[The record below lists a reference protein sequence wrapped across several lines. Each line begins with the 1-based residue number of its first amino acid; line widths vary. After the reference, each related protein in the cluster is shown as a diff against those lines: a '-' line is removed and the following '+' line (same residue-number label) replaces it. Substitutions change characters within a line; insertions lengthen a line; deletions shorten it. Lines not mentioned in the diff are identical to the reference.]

1 VHLPDLNPIGVY
13 MWGHYKFQKGKAG
26 FVLEGSSDTCDG
38 PFLYCRYIENSLIC
52 SNVLEVSQAYPGHF
66 LYVVL
71 YPEMFNLH
79 GRIKKFPEFRHN
91 FW

>member
-1 VHLPDLNPIGVY
+1 
-13 MWGHYKFQKGKAG
+13 MWGQFNQKGKAG
-26 FVLEGSSDTCDG
+26 FVLEGCSSDTC
-38 PFLYCRYIENSLIC
+38 LYVEKSLIF

-66 LYVVL
+66 LYVTL

-91 FW
+91 FS